1 MHPAFGA
8 NWKNRIAML
17 FCSANHERVGQ
28 IHFYLWPDYRSD
40 RAAALVGIRQRLAGP
55 TSRGHSL
62 LWQGEFQF
70 SFPHRYLPAYQRP
83 SNYSALAVPKMRR
96 TGGPSASAQA
106 GQSNW
111 KVIRFQMLNPF
122 PSSPC
127 PISSPPGRGEGWVCE
142 GWVHGPNTCANTKAC
157 ATSQSRRHALER

>member
-122 PSSPC
+122 PSPPC
-127 PISSPPGRGEGWVCE
+127 PISSPPGSRVRGGFMVPTHAQKRKPALRASP
-142 GWVHGPNTCANTKAC
+142 G
-157 ATSQSRRHALER
+157 ATPWSGEAI